1 MKRTVI
7 FLFVV
12 SLFSCGRTGEIK
24 TKVLNYLGTVSING
38 KALDATG
45 SSVIYGDA
53 IETGNDSFCELVIN
67 EKNILRLS
75 SNTKLVFNVSD
86 KDNVLELQQ
95 GWLAGVT
102 HKVFAKEGK
111 YLIKTP
117 TVTASV
123 RGTSYCI
130 KVENPDSTYFCVCNG
145 SIQLDKS
152 TGKDGELVTS
162 SHHAARRF
170 KKDSHDAIII
180 DQNAGLLYHDDKGV
194 EMLAKKVGEIIDWS
208 KPDTK

>member
-1 MKRTVI
+1 MKQAVI

-12 SLFSCGRTGEIK
+12 SLFSCGRTTEIK
-24 TKVLNYLGTVSING
+24 TKVLNYLGSVSING
-38 KALDATG
+38 KAVDSTG
-45 SSVIYGDA
+45 TAVKYGDA
-53 IETGNDSFCELVIN
+53 IETGADSFCELIIN

-75 SNTKLVFNVSD
+75 SNTKLVFHISD

-95 GWLAGVT
+95 GWLSGVT
-102 HKVFAKEGK
+102 HKMFAKEGS

-123 RGTSYCI
+123 RGTCYCI
-130 KVENPDSTYFCVCNG
+130 KVEDPDSTYFCTCNG

-152 TGKDGELVTS
+152 TGTDGELVTS

-170 KKDSHDAIII
+170 KKDSKGVI
-180 DQNAGLLYHDDKGV
+180 NVTTAGLEYHDDKGV
-194 EMLAKKVGEIIDWS
+194 EALAKKVGETIDWS
-208 KPDTK
+208 KPDTI